1 MVVLPKLNLEGLAE
15 CIHAGRTAAAIVL
28 TGGGTG
34 IIPHLLRRPGGSRTV
49 LDIAVPY
56 SSAAVAEYLGDAPM
70 QAVSGQTAELLAH
83 KAFARALRFRP
94 CHTVPI
100 IGLGL
105 TAALATNR
113 DRRGADRIHIATFDG
128 VHMAT
133 VHKEFD
139 PSFKGRCDQETYLE
153 CLVLAALADAMG
165 VARWA
170 DLVECDEPELIR
182 LHKNGAQGKKRGDD
196 ELDALRDGRQPWL
209 TVHSDGLQRP
219 GGRLPAAVVSG
230 SFNPLHDG
238 HVALLAAARRRYG
251 ESVAYELSTINVDK
265 PPLRT
270 FEVKERLAQFEGHD
284 RVILTAVP
292 KFVDKARILPGVT
305 FVMGADTAQR
315 IVDRSYYE
323 TDRAYLDAL
332 DEFYALG
339 TQFLVAGRLDDG
351 RYVELGDLDISR
363 EWRGLFKSIP
373 AEELRVDIS
382 STTLRER
389 LK

>member
-1 MVVLPKLNLEGLAE
+1 M
-15 CIHAGRTAAAIVL
+15 T
-28 TGGGTG
+28 
-34 IIPHLLRRPGGSRTV
+34 RR
-49 LDIAVPY
+49 LDV
-56 SSAAVAEYLGDAPM
+56 
-70 QAVSGQTAELLAH
+70 
-83 KAFARALRFRP
+83 
-94 CHTVPI
+94 
-100 IGLGL
+100 
-105 TAALATNR
+105 
-113 DRRGADRIHIATFDG
+113 
-128 VHMAT
+128 
-133 VHKEFD
+133 
-139 PSFKGRCDQETYLE
+139 
-153 CLVLAALADAMG
+153 
-165 VARWA
+165 
-170 DLVECDEPELIR
+170 
-182 LHKNGAQGKKRGDD
+182 
-196 ELDALRDGRQPWL
+196 
-209 TVHSDGLQRP
+209 VHSAGLQRP

-270 FEVKERLAQFEGHD
+270 FEVRERLAQFEGHD